1 MPTSD
6 RLILAAHPDLA
17 DSRVTRT
24 LVGAARSLPDV
35 TLRDLYDLYPDY
47 LIDVEAEQAAL
58 EAARVIVLLHPL
70 HWWSMPALLKLWID
84 DVLRFGWAY
93 GASGQSAALAGKQ
106 LWLVTSTGSS
116 AASYAPGGV
125 QGHPLDAFLLPY
137 IEMARLCGM
146 QWQEPLVLYD
156 AHRAD
161 AAALRAHTETFAN
174 RLRGGFAVSGAATPA
189 SPALELDDRPAP
201 FSTYDPD

>member
-1 MPTSD
+1 MSD

-24 LVGAARSLPDV
+24 LVGAARALPGV
-35 TLRDLYDLYPDY
+35 ELRDLYDLYPDY

-58 EAARVIVLLHPL
+58 EPARLVVLLHPL

-84 DVLRFGWAY
+84 EVLRFGWAY
-93 GASGQSAALAGKQ
+93 GAAGQSAALAGKD

-116 AASYAPGGV
+116 AASYAPDGL
-125 QGHPLDAFLLPY
+125 QRHALDAFLLPY
-137 IEMARLCGM
+137 VEMARLCGM
-146 QWQEPLVLYD
+146 RWLPPLVLHD

-161 AAALRAHTETFAN
+161 AAALRDHADTFTA
-174 RLRGGFAVSGAATPA
+174 RLRDWPAWASGGAPA
-189 SPALELDDRPAP
+189 SAALELDDRPAS
-201 FSTYDPD
+201 FSPYDPS